1 MIELANTVNPMLIIF
16 LQSASLSSAN
26 RITASLIFKIKIGAK
41 TVHTVLI
48 KSTTPYSDV
57 VSILVYN
64 GTRKKLIS
72 REATFPI
79 ANIAVFFARYFPLLS
94 DFSDTSFPPSM
105 HFNG

>member
-1 MIELANTVNPMLIIF
+1 MMIELANTVNPMLIIF
-16 LQSASLSSAN
+16 CNPHPCHAN

-64 GTRKKLIS
+64 GTRK
-72 REATFPI
+72 
-79 ANIAVFFARYFPLLS
+79 N
-94 DFSDTSFPPSM
+94 
-105 HFNG
+105 